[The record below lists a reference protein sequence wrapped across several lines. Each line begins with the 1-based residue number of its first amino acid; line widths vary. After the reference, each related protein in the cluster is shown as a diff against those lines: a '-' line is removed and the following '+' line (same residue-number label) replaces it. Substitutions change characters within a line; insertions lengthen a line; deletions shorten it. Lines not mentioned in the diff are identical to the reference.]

1 MIAAL
6 SRVMDDL
13 IGPFPRGGKLSLGRV
28 SGCRGNLT
36 QDMVSYV
43 KSSEL
48 HFLVIVLGHLLL
60 VLCHLIRGFLS
71 HFVQTVQVDSQVIV
85 IVFFVEYLSPDAG
98 YPYLDWD
105 HCFSAI
111 GEFEGGFSCWGSCYD
126 FVGPQGVGQF
136 FRLVTLRVVQLSFD
150 NLKQCSIRHLRLS
163 IRL

>member
-60 VLCHLIRGFLS
+60 VLCHLVGSFLS
-71 HFVQTVQVDSQVIV
+71 HFVQTIQVYSYLVVI
-85 IVFFVEYLSPDAG
+85 ILLVEHLSLNAG
-98 YPYLDWD
+98 YSHLD
-105 HCFSAI
+105 
-111 GEFEGGFSCWGSCYD
+111 
-126 FVGPQGVGQF
+126 
-136 FRLVTLRVVQLSFD
+136 
-150 NLKQCSIRHLRLS
+150 
-163 IRL
+163 